1 MRQSQALGVML
12 SGASVFLTGPPGA
25 GKTYVLNEFIRRG
38 ERSGKRIAV
47 TASTGIAATHI
58 GGSTIHSWSGLGI
71 RDSLTPYDME
81 WLKANDRLKKR
92 YNGTDALVIDE
103 VSMLHG
109 KRLDMVNEVCKLLRE
124 SDEPFGGLQIILV
137 GDLFQLPPVN
147 RESEVADFV
156 HTSAAWIELAP
167 KICYLSEQ
175 HRQSGDR
182 LLDVLEAMR
191 RGEVEDWHTDALMER
206 MGKQPAVGSP
216 VTRLYTHNVDVDKI
230 NQQHLI
236 ALQGESKRFE
246 MRTEGNATKVEQ
258 LVRSVLAPEI
268 LELKTGAEVM
278 FVANNFTEGYV
289 NGSRGQVT
297 GFDKESGL
305 PEVRLLSN
313 GKRVSVEYQSWTL
326 MEDGRVRAEVV
337 QLPLRLAWAITIH
350 KSQGMSLDAAEIDL
364 SKSFTPGMG
373 YVALSRVRS
382 LDGVYLSGMN
392 AMAMRLHPEIFDFDE
407 ILRAASTA
415 LADITVDAPEAEAY
429 DEPAVALADEVLL
442 VKLKQWRALRAQTDR
457 VPAYMIAHDAALE
470 ALAAHPVATTQQL
483 LGITGFGPRKVETYG
498 EEILR
503 VVAKH
508 QEASQSTAQT
518 PVRSYRDED
527 YEQLKNLTEHS
538 EWFGGQFDE
547 ARDGRERLRQK
558 ITQDPAS
565 IFVFQQGE
573 FIVGTISI
581 IDDGRVG
588 MLFRFIVKDHDEAV
602 ALALFDRA
610 IAELKVRGHKQVLV
624 YTTKDK
630 ALNERYK
637 KLGMYEG
644 GSYVC
649 YWSDISD

>member
-1 MRQSQALGVML
+1 ML

-25 GKTYVLNEFIRRG
+25 GKTFVLNEFIRRG
-38 ERSGKRIAV
+38 ERNGKRIAV

-58 GGSTIHSWSGLGI
+58 GGATIHSWSGLGI
-71 RDSLTPYDME
+71 RDSLSPYDKE
-81 WLKANDRLKKR
+81 WIQSNDRLRKR
-92 YNGTDALVIDE
+92 YNGTDVLVIDE

-109 KRLDMVNEVCKLLRE
+109 KRLDMINEVCKLLRE
-124 SDEPFGGLQIILV
+124 SEDPFGGLQVILV

-147 RESEVADFV
+147 RETEIADFV
-156 HTSAAWIELAP
+156 HTSAAWEELAP

-175 HRQSGDR
+175 HRQAGDR

-191 RGEVEDWHTDALMER
+191 RGEVEDWHTEALMER
-206 MGKQPAVGSP
+206 MSKQPAINSP
-216 VTRLYTHNVDVDKI
+216 VTRLYTHNIDVDKI

-236 ALQGESKRFE
+236 ALQGEIRRFE

-289 NGSRGQVT
+289 NGSRGQVI
-297 GFDKESGL
+297 GFDDDSGL

-337 QLPLRLAWAITIH
+337 QLPLRLAWAITVH

-392 AMAMRLHPEIFDFDE
+392 AMAMRLHPEIFAFDE
-407 ILRAASTA
+407 ILRAASTD
-415 LADITVDAPEAEAY
+415 LATITVDAPEVEAY
-429 DEPAVALADEVLL
+429 EEPAATILDEELLA
-442 VKLKQWRALRAQTDR
+442 KLKHWRTVRAQTDR

-470 ALAAHPVATTQQL
+470 ALAAHPVSTIQQL
-483 LGITGFGPRKVETYG
+483 LGITGFGPRKVESYG
-498 EEILR
+498 NEIIKL
-503 VVAKH
+503 VAEH
-508 QEASQSTAQT
+508 QKLA
-518 PVRSYRDED
+518 PVNDTSNIRNYRDGD
-527 YEQLKNLTEHS
+527 YEQLKALTEHS

-547 ARDGRERLRQK
+547 ARDGRECLRQK
-558 ITQDPAS
+558 ITQDPSS
-565 IFVFQQGE
+565 IFVFQQGKCL
-573 FIVGTISI
+573 VGTISI

-588 MLFRFIVKDHDEAV
+588 MLFRFIVKDHDDTV
-602 ALALFDRA
+602 SKALYDRA
-610 IAELKVRGHKQVLV
+610 ISELRARGHTQVLV
-624 YTTKDK
+624 YTAKDK
-630 ALNERYK
+630 MLTKRYK
-637 KLGMYEG
+637 TLGMHEG
-644 GSYVC
+644 GTYAC